1 MPQKSLLAMM
11 DGGHRDRRHEGTVRQ
26 KGGQI
31 EEKTEP
37 VTMNGGHRGWLHE
50 AAVTTKN

>member
-1 MPQKSLLAMM
+1 MPQQSLLAM
-11 DGGHRDRRHEGTVRQ
+11 DGGYRGWRHEGTVRHEA
-26 KGGQI
+26 GR

-37 VTMNGGHRGWLHE
+37 VTMDGAHRGWLHE